1 MASVK
6 GGNITNI
13 DATPITK
20 VSSEEAGGKLRVWH
34 DTYEASSLASG
45 SDITMARIPAGA
57 TIHDV
62 IVKADA
68 LGSGV
73 GLQVGD
79 SDDDDRYWASKGSWN
94 VAGQTHSMLAG
105 QSIAAGDSAAMTGIA
120 HRVTSET
127 DILITTSGASATG
140 TIDLWVYYTVE

>member
-6 GGNITNI
+6 SVNITNL
-13 DATPITK
+13 DSVP
-20 VSSEEAGGKLRVWH
+20 VVLSSSEEVGGKLRVFY

-45 SDITMARIPAGA
+45 SDITIARIPANA

-73 GLQVGD
+73 TLSVGD
-79 SDDDDRYWASKGSWN
+79 SASASRYIGVTGTWN
-94 VAGQTHSMLAG
+94 VAGQTQSMLAG
-105 QSIAAGDSAAMTGIA
+105 ASTGAPVAAVTGLGYRTTA
-120 HRVTSET
+120 SS
-127 DILITTSGASATG
+127 DILITTGGASASG
-140 TIDLWVYYTVE
+140 TIYAWVYYTVE